1 MSPGDTAAEVTNAR
15 KAAALEWLGYATED
29 ELRELVFKL
38 AAELS
43 LEYGTPAW
51 VCIEGLVP
59 ELKEAVV

>member
-1 MSPGDTAAEVTNAR
+1 MDNGFSSAEVTNAR

-38 AAELS
+38 AAELE
-43 LEYGTPAW
+43 LEFGNPAW
-51 VCIEGLVP
+51 EFVEGLVP